1 MPAATNPAATAGH
14 IAASRGFLASGLG
27 IALFSSAVF
36 GLSGSFAKAL
46 LETGWTPGAAV
57 TARLTGAALIL
68 AIPAIPALRGRWH
81 QLRDNW
87 VTIVLFGLIGVAA
100 CQLFYFNAVARLS
113 VGVALL
119 LEYLAPV
126 IIVLWLWAASRK
138 RPRALTFGGTLLSLA
153 GLVLV
158 LDLTGAVKIDVVGVF
173 WGIAAAVCLAMY
185 FFITAKENDS
195 LPPIVLASG
204 GLMVGAAVMWLA
216 AATGLLPMAFST
228 ADTKLGPWI
237 TPWWVSLGGLVVL
250 ATVLAYVSGI
260 MAARALGSKV
270 ASFVSLTEVLFAVVW
285 AWLLLGELPGAI
297 QLLGGALIV
306 GGVIL
311 VRLDELRSPARPPP
325 RWWTTEHPGGRRP
338 HRWSTRTTSN
348 PSPDSRSASNRA
360 DRCVKRPRARTLCCV
375 RARRGNAAVASVKR
389 RPARWRS
396 AWPSGW
402 LPSAPGDLGQL
413 RRVVAGPFAAEVL
426 RVRALPLRGVSA
438 AVSGWS
444 SAARSPKHRTAASC
458 QES

>member
-1 MPAATNPAATAGH
+1 MPAATNPAEALSASGAGR
-14 IAASRGFLASGLG
+14 SFLASGLG

-36 GLSGSFAKAL
+36 GISGSFAKAL

-68 AIPAIPALRGRWH
+68 AIPAMLALRGRWH

-87 VTIVLFGLIGVAA
+87 LTIVLFGLVGVAA

-113 VGVALL
+113 VAVALL

-158 LDLTGAVKIDVVGVF
+158 LDLTGAVKIDVIGVF
-173 WGIAAAVCLAMY
+173 WGMAAAVCLAIY

-204 GLMVGAAVMWLA
+204 GLMLGAAVMWLA

-228 ADTKLGPWI
+228 ADTRLGPWI
-237 TPWWVSLGGLVVL
+237 TPWWVSVGGLVVL

-270 ASFVSLTEVLFAVVW
+270 ASFVALTEVLFAVAW

-311 VRLDELRSPARPPP
+311 VRLDELRSLALATTRGMEGGAP
-325 RWWTTEHPGGRRP
+325 RAKV
-338 HRWSTRTTSN
+338 
-348 PSPDSRSASNRA
+348 PSPLDHAN
-360 DRCVKRPRARTLCCV
+360 DVEPV
-375 RARRGNAAVASVKR
+375 
-389 RPARWRS
+389 P
-396 AWPSGW
+396 
-402 LPSAPGDLGQL
+402 
-413 RRVVAGPFAAEVL
+413 
-426 RVRALPLRGVSA
+426 
-438 AVSGWS
+438 
-444 SAARSPKHRTAASC
+444 
-458 QES
+458 

>member
-1 MPAATNPAATAGH
+1 VPAATNPQTRHVPAR
-14 IAASRGFLASGLG
+14 RGFLASGLG
-27 IALFSSAVF
+27 VALFSSAVF

-46 LETGWTPGAAV
+46 LETGWSTGAAV
-57 TARLTGAALIL
+57 TLRLTGAALIL
-68 AIPAIPALRGRWH
+68 AIPAIPALRGRWR
-81 QLRDNW
+81 QLRTNGL
-87 VTIVLFGLIGVAA
+87 TIVLFGLIGVAA

-126 IIVLWLWAASRK
+126 LIVLWLWAASRK
-138 RPRALTFGGTLLSLA
+138 RPRALTLGGTLLSLA

-158 LDLTGAVKIDVVGVF
+158 LDLTGAVKVDPIGVM
-173 WGIAAAVCLAMY
+173 WGFAAAVCLAMY
-185 FFITAKENDS
+185 FFITAKENDT

-228 ADTKLGPWI
+228 ADTKLGLWT
-237 TPWWVSLGGLVVL
+237 TPWWVAVAGLVVL

-297 QLLGGALIV
+297 QLLGGVLIV

-311 VRLDELRSPARPPP
+311 VRLDELRGAAA
-325 RWWTTEHPGGRRP
+325 
-338 HRWSTRTTSN
+338 
-348 PSPDSRSASNRA
+348 ASQA
-360 DRCVKRPRARTLCCV
+360 GTAE
-375 RARRGNAAVASVKR
+375 AAPKVAS
-389 RPARWRS
+389 
-396 AWPSGW
+396 
-402 LPSAPGDLGQL
+402 
-413 RRVVAGPFAAEVL
+413 
-426 RVRALPLRGVSA
+426 PLEHANDVEP
-438 AVSGWS
+438 V
-444 SAARSPKHRTAASC
+444 P
-458 QES
+458 

>member
-1 MPAATNPAATAGH
+1 MPAVKNPAGDRRPN
-14 IAASRGFLASGLG
+14 AAARGFMASGLG
-27 IALFSSAVF
+27 AALFSSAVF

-46 LETGWTPGAAV
+46 LETGWSPGAAV

-87 VTIVLFGLIGVAA
+87 VTIMLFGLIGVAA

-158 LDLTGAVKIDVVGVF
+158 LDLTGTVKIDIIGVF

-228 ADTKLGPWI
+228 ADTRLGPWI

-285 AWLLLGELPGAI
+285 AWLLLAELPGAI

-311 VRLDELRSPARPPP
+311 VRLDELRAPAGEPAADRQAAG
-325 RWWTTEHPGGRRP
+325 TTAGI
-338 HRWSTRTTSN
+338 TA
-348 PSPDSRSASNRA
+348 PSPLEHAND
-360 DRCVKRPRARTLCCV
+360 VEPV
-375 RARRGNAAVASVKR
+375 
-389 RPARWRS
+389 P
-396 AWPSGW
+396 
-402 LPSAPGDLGQL
+402 
-413 RRVVAGPFAAEVL
+413 
-426 RVRALPLRGVSA
+426 
-438 AVSGWS
+438 
-444 SAARSPKHRTAASC
+444 
-458 QES
+458 

>member
-1 MPAATNPAATAGH
+1 MPAATNPAEALGAPGAG
-14 IAASRGFLASGLG
+14 RGFMASGLG

-36 GLSGSFAKAL
+36 GISGSFAKAL

-68 AIPAIPALRGRWH
+68 AVPAIPALRGRWH

-138 RPRALTFGGTLLSLA
+138 RPRALTFGGTLLSLS

-158 LDLTGAVKIDVVGVF
+158 LDLTGTVKIDVIGVF

-204 GLMVGAAVMWLA
+204 GLLVGAAVMWLA
-216 AATGLLPMAFST
+216 GATGLLPMAFSSE
-228 ADTKLGPWI
+228 DTRLGPWI

-270 ASFVSLTEVLFAVVW
+270 ASFVALTEVLFAVVW

-297 QLLGGALIV
+297 QLLGGTLIV

-311 VRLDELRSPARPPP
+311 VRLDELRGPARATPPEMDAGAP
-325 RWWTTEHPGGRRP
+325 RAK
-338 HRWSTRTTSN
+338 S
-348 PSPDSRSASNRA
+348 PSPLDHAN
-360 DRCVKRPRARTLCCV
+360 DVEPV
-375 RARRGNAAVASVKR
+375 
-389 RPARWRS
+389 P
-396 AWPSGW
+396 
-402 LPSAPGDLGQL
+402 
-413 RRVVAGPFAAEVL
+413 
-426 RVRALPLRGVSA
+426 
-438 AVSGWS
+438 
-444 SAARSPKHRTAASC
+444 
-458 QES
+458 

>member
-1 MPAATNPAATAGH
+1 MPAARNPVAVRSILG
-14 IAASRGFLASGLG
+14 SGLG

-46 LETGWTPGAAV
+46 LETGWSPGAAV

-68 AIPAIPALRGRWH
+68 AVPAVLALRGRWH

-87 VTIVLFGLIGVAA
+87 VTIGLFGLIGVAA

-126 IIVLWLWAASRK
+126 LIVLWLWAASRK
-138 RPRALTFGGTLLSLA
+138 RPRAATFAGTLLSLA

-158 LDLTGAVKIDVVGVF
+158 LDFTGAVKIDLIGVL
-173 WGIAAAVCLAMY
+173 WGMAAAVCLAIY
-185 FFITAKENDS
+185 FFITAKENES
-195 LPPIVLASG
+195 LPPIVLASV
-204 GLMVGAAVMWLA
+204 GLMVGAAVMWLT

-228 ADTKLGPWI
+228 ADTRLGPWI
-237 TPWWVSLGGLVVL
+237 TPWWVSLAGLIIL

-270 ASFVSLTEVLFAVVW
+270 ASFVSLTEVLFAVIW

-297 QLLGGALIV
+297 QLLGGVLIV

-311 VRLDELRSPARPPP
+311 VRLDELRGDGGTSTAR
-325 RWWTTEHPGGRRP
+325 
-338 HRWSTRTTSN
+338 
-348 PSPDSRSASNRA
+348 
-360 DRCVKRPRARTLCCV
+360 K
-375 RARRGNAAVASVKR
+375 
-389 RPARWRS
+389 
-396 AWPSGW
+396 
-402 LPSAPGDLGQL
+402 
-413 RRVVAGPFAAEVL
+413 AG
-426 RVRALPLRGVSA
+426 ALDHANDVEPV
-438 AVSGWS
+438 
-444 SAARSPKHRTAASC
+444 P
-458 QES
+458 